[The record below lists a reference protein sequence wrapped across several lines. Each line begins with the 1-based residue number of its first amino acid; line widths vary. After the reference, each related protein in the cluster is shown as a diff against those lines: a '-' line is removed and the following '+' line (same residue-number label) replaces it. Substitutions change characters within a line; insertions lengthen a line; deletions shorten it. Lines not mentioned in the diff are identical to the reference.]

1 MSAREFFAE
10 LPQKAEPER
19 LVGVESSYLFDITG
33 EGRWLVEVR
42 DQKVTV
48 TENPEGDGD
57 VAFTLSGQT
66 FDRLLARQQNPM
78 VAYMTGKLKISGDLS
93 TAMELQ
99 KLIPE

>member
-10 LPQKAEPER
+10 LPQKAEPAR
-19 LVGVESSYLFDITG
+19 LVGVDSSYLFDIAG

-78 VAYMTGKLKISGDLS
+78 VAYMTGKLKISGDLN